1 MNKVLEVVRNIHN
14 KYNNIGSALTELIK
28 KFYKKYK
35 YLLYSFLALILI
47 YLLAYFSIFRAD
59 FKFIDD
65 LGRAFSGYQGWDNFN
80 RYISNFLSS
89 FIHTSPYLTDV
100 SPLTQFIAIIFLAL
114 SGIIILYLF
123 KKDKITI
130 TSVLAVSV
138 IGLCPYFLECISYK
152 YDSPYMALSIL
163 ASIFPFIF
171 FNVKKKYNLSFIIFI
186 FIGTLIMCMTYQ
198 ASSGIIPIMTLFLSF
213 RYWNE
218 RDNQSAIKI
227 LLTAFLGYLCGLLVF
242 KCFLMIPVD
251 GYVTN
256 SMFPLDELI
265 PGAINNLKKYYN
277 YVITDFRNIWLILF
291 LIISICFIARQIIN
305 SKRNKI
311 CAFIFTLILIAV
323 SLLLA
328 FGVYP
333 LLEVPLFRGRAMY
346 GIGIPITLIMLN
358 SVNGTGKYISKL
370 FVIGL
375 CYCFF
380 AFSFTYGNTLSEQK
394 RYVDFRVQ
402 NVINGL
408 NDLKIMN
415 SSNTKT
421 VKLVG
426 TVGKSPVIAKM
437 PKNYETILSRLVS
450 QSFGGTSIWNE
461 YYFKNYFKLK
471 NVKVDYTADIP
482 KDKFKIE
489 KDTMYYKIESNGKD
503 FIIIT
508 LK

>member
-65 LGRAFSGYQGWDNFN
+65 LGRAFSGYQGWENFN

-89 FIHTSPYLTDV
+89 FIHTSPYLTDI
-100 SPLTQFIAIIFLAL
+100 SPLTQFIAIIFLAI
-114 SGIIILYLF
+114 SGVIVLYLF
-123 KKDKITI
+123 KKDKTTI
-130 TSVLAVSV
+130 TSVLTVSA
-138 IGLCPYFLECISYK
+138 IGLCPYFLECISFK

-163 ASIFPFIF
+163 ASIFPFLF
-171 FNVKKKYNLSFIIFI
+171 FDKQKKYNLKFLILI

-198 ASSGIIPIMTLFLSF
+198 SSSGIIPIITLFLAF
-213 RYWNE
+213 RYWNKK
-218 RDNQSAIKI
+218 DNISAIKI
-227 LLTAFLGYLCGLLVF
+227 LLTAFVGYICGLLVF

-256 SMFPLDELI
+256 SMLPFDELI
-265 PGAINNLKKYYN
+265 PGTINNLKKYYN
-277 YVITDFRNIWLILF
+277 YVITDFRNIWLIL
-291 LIISICFIARQIIN
+291 LLLISICFIANQVIN
-305 SKRNKI
+305 SKQNKI
-311 CAFIFTLILIAV
+311 YALIFTLILIVV

-333 LLEVPLFRGRAMY
+333 LLEAPLFRGRAMY
-346 GIGIPITLIMLN
+346 GIGIPIVLIMLN

-380 AFSFTYGNTLSEQK
+380 AFSFTYGNTLSEQE

-415 SSNTKT
+415 SSKLKT

-426 TVGKSPVIAKM
+426 TVGKSPVIANM
-437 PKNYETILSRLVS
+437 PKNYETILNRLVS
-450 QSFGGTSIWNE
+450 QTFGGTSIWNE

-471 NVKVDYTADIP
+471 NVKVDYTADLP

>member
-1 MNKVLEVVRNIHN
+1 M
-14 KYNNIGSALTELIK
+14 
-28 KFYKKYK
+28 
-35 YLLYSFLALILI
+35 
-47 YLLAYFSIFRAD
+47 
-59 FKFIDD
+59 
-65 LGRAFSGYQGWDNFN
+65 
-80 RYISNFLSS
+80 
-89 FIHTSPYLTDV
+89 
-100 SPLTQFIAIIFLAL
+100 
-114 SGIIILYLF
+114 
-123 KKDKITI
+123 
-130 TSVLAVSV
+130 LAVSV

-171 FNVKKKYNLSFIIFI
+171 FNVKKKYNLPFIIFI

-218 RDNQSAIKI
+218 KDNQSAIKI

-380 AFSFTYGNTLSEQK
+380 VFLFTYGNTLSEQK

-408 NDLKIMN
+408 NDFLTN
-415 SSNTKT
+415 F
-421 VKLVG
+421 
-426 TVGKSPVIAKM
+426 KSK
-437 PKNYETILSRLVS
+437 
-450 QSFGGTSIWNE
+450 
-461 YYFKNYFKLK
+461 
-471 NVKVDYTADIP
+471 
-482 KDKFKIE
+482 KFKKFFNHE
-489 KDTMYYKIESNGKD
+489 KDLINLKMTKKVLIKNFKKKNLKGKIILLKKFSK
-503 FIIIT
+503 II
-508 LK
+508 LKKILEKILKTI